1 MNCKSI
7 ETIKINMNFLL

>member
-7 ETIKINMNFLL
+7 DTIKINMNFLL